1 MDRGDCLVMKLGVVT
16 CSIIRIS
23 VHQCLYV
30 RKAVV
35 IFWPCGV
42 FGQFSVAYSRT
53 SSVAPIDLRSS
64 PSPVLLMC
72 RWRRNAEQAASYLL
86 QEQQPDPKGVVPTA
100 VPLSRFDR
108 AQ

>member
-1 MDRGDCLVMKLGVVT
+1 M
-16 CSIIRIS
+16 
-23 VHQCLYV
+23 
-30 RKAVV
+30 
-35 IFWPCGV
+35 
-42 FGQFSVAYSRT
+42 AYSRT
-53 SSVAPIDLRSS
+53 SSVALIDLRSS

-86 QEQQPDPKGVVPTA
+86 QEQQPDSKGVVPTA